1 MSMTIHPPSGSRRR
15 AAALALTACAAL
27 WVAAFLKA
35 QAQAEAPQPVPSG
48 SDLQA
53 CRDACQA
60 LTSRLMNAL
69 QASLREGG
77 PTAAIAICRDQAP
90 KLASEVSTEKACTV
104 RRTSLKAR
112 NPKNAPDA
120 WERKVLESFATLA
133 SQGKSPAGVEFSV
146 VVREGGQP
154 VLRYMR
160 GIAVGAPCLTCHGR
174 ALTPEVSAA
183 IQSAYPEDRATGYGD
198 GDLRGAFSVRRPLS
212 STP

>member
-1 MSMTIHPPSGSRRR
+1 MPMTIRPPSGSRRR
-15 AAALALTACAAL
+15 ATALALTACAAF
-27 WVAAFLKA
+27 WVAAFLMA
-35 QAQAEAPQPVPSG
+35 QAGTPPPAPSG

-90 KLASEVSTEKACTV
+90 KIASEVSKEKACTV
-104 RRTSLKAR
+104 RRTSLKTR
-112 NPKNAPDA
+112 NPKNAPDP
-120 WERKVLESFATLA
+120 WERKVLESFATLV
-133 SQGKSPAGVEFSV
+133 SQGKGPAGLEFSE

-160 GIAVGAPCLTCHGR
+160 GIALGAPCLTCHGR